1 MGSTNLITITPA
13 NIVTV
18 LLLGL
23 IGYGIL
29 VGASMAYTKLTGNTM
44 GMSS

>member
-1 MGSTNLITITPA
+1 MGSTQLITITPA

-18 LLLGL
+18 CLLGL

-29 VGASMAYTKLTGNTM
+29 VGASKAYSALTGNTM
-44 GMSS
+44 GSS